1 MGEEGKK
8 RRFQGNL
15 LHVDTGSRGSYGFHG
30 ALMEVNQLGWFYEIG
45 RLSRYC
51 YDHEIEIRFELFGQS
66 QSMMYVGQEL
76 GDVYT

>member
-1 MGEEGKK
+1 
-8 RRFQGNL
+8 
-15 LHVDTGSRGSYGFHG
+15 
-30 ALMEVNQLGWFYEIG
+30 MEVNQLGWFYEIG